1 MLNQTSIESYFPENE
16 RQYKRGILREYMQ
29 CKILELIFDSPYADK
44 LVFLGGTAVRI
55 VFDSR
60 RFSEDLDFDNLG
72 LDATAFDALADW
84 IKTGL
89 ERSGLQVEMRTIHK
103 KTYRIYLKISDVLF
117 MNGISPM
124 SNEKLMI
131 QIDAAPQSFDYAKQM
146 VLLKK
151 FDVLTQIFVVPIDLL
166 LAQKVVAALDRKRAK
181 GRDFF
186 DIVFLW
192 NKTKPDY
199 AYLEKKLGIRDRAM
213 LKSAFEKRSSSLDM
227 ESLSIDAE
235 PFLIDPTDS
244 KKIRLF
250 REFAESL

>member
-16 RQYKRGILREYMQ
+16 RKFKRGILREYMQ
-29 CKILELIFDSPYADK
+29 CKILELMFDSPYADK

-55 VFDSR
+55 VHDSR

-72 LDATAFDALADW
+72 LDATAFDALADR

-89 ERSGLQVEMRTIHK
+89 ERSGLRVEIRTIHK
-103 KTYRIYLKISDVLF
+103 RTYRIYLR
-117 MNGISPM
+117 SPL

-131 QIDAAPQSFDYAKQM
+131 QIDAAPQGFDYAKQR

-166 LAQKVVAALDRKRAK
+166 LAQKIVAALDRRRAK

-199 AYLEKKLGIRDRAM
+199 GYLEKKLGIRDQAA
-213 LKSAFEKRSSSLDM
+213 LKSAFIKRISSLDM
-227 ESLSIDAE
+227 ESLSADAE
-235 PFLIDPTDS
+235 SFLLDPTDG

>member
-16 RQYKRGILREYMQ
+16 RKFKRGILREYMQ

-55 VFDSR
+55 VHDSR

-72 LDATAFDALADW
+72 LDATAFDALADR

-89 ERSGLQVEMRTIHK
+89 ERSGLRVEIRTIHK
-103 KTYRIYLKISDVLF
+103 RTYRIYLKISDVLF
-117 MNGISPM
+117 ANGISPM
-124 SNEKLMI
+124 ANEKLMI
-131 QIDAAPQSFDYAKQM
+131 QIDAAPQGFDYAKQR

-166 LAQKVVAALDRKRAK
+166 LAQKIVAALDRKRAK

-199 AYLEKKLGIRDRAM
+199 KYLEEKLDIRDQAA
-213 LKSAFEKRSSSLDM
+213 LKSAFRKRISSLDM
-227 ESLSIDAE
+227 ESLSVDAE
-235 PFLIDPTDS
+235 PFLIDPTGD